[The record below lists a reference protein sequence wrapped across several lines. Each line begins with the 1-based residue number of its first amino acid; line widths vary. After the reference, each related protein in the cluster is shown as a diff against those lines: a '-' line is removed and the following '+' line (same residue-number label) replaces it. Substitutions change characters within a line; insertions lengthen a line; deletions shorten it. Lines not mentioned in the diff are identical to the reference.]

1 MGIKDILESKRTP
14 WIIATIGLCG
24 IALMCILTIYVV
36 SITAQPLPYSL
47 SGHIMDN
54 NSDYIVGADIILMN
68 ERTGDTL
75 ELNSA
80 TNGEYQDDAYNF
92 DGHYQNGDIIRYN
105 VTYGDVG
112 AVETAKIDISKGGTM
127 LDIILTVEDSPETT
141 PNPRPKRISITKK
154 SAEMY
159 PDADGDGISDNQEK
173 IKGFDP
179 NDPCD
184 PYQDSAQC
192 ILKNTPSTPKIQ
204 VTPEVFS
211 PVKLDPTPIP
221 TPMATPRPTPVA
233 VEPMKE
239 IPGFSAVWCVAGLIF
254 VVFLLDKK
262 RREEK

>member
-1 MGIKDILESKRTP
+1 MKKMIWIFDILL
-14 WIIATIGLCG
+14 IA
-24 IALMCILTIYVV
+24 CIFL
-36 SITAQPLPYSL
+36 SIEMAAAQPLPYSL
-47 SGHIMDN
+47 SGHIMGN

-127 LDIILTVEDSPETT
+127 LDLVLTVEDSPETT

-159 PDADGDGISDNQEK
+159 PDKDGDGISDNQEK

-184 PYQDSAQC
+184 PYPDSAQC

-204 VTPEVFS
+204 LTPEVFS
-211 PVKLDPTPIP
+211 PVKVNPTPIP
-221 TPMATPRPTPVA
+221 TPVATPKPMPVA
-233 VEPMKE
+233 VEPMKQ
-239 IPGFSAVWCVAGLIF
+239 IPGFSAVWCIAGLIF
-254 VVFLLDKK
+254 VVFLLDRKTK
-262 RREEK
+262 RR